1 MVAGVY
7 DGVFVARS
15 GSRGTAHYCAFRSLS
30 GTTAGFFIA
39 SESEAKN
46 KGRLEL
52 KAALREIPRRTQR
65 LGKGGSHGCRE
76 LLDLYALQL
85 IRKPPRCRTT
95 QNWRLLYMIVGCGK
109 LLFRCQPKCFAAAV
123 VRNMTPIFR
132 YLFAPMKPS
141 KRLSWNGRAKAPR
154 RLLRIHAQ
162 LPGHLEPS
170 ARQC

>member
-1 MVAGVY
+1 MMACSSRVVGV
-7 DGVFVARS
+7 G
-15 GSRGTAHYCAFRSLS
+15 
-30 GTTAGFFIA
+30 
-39 SESEAKN
+39 
-46 KGRLEL
+46 GRLTIARLEACPEPRRAFSL
-52 KAALREIPRRTQR
+52 HPNRKRKIKAAWNLKRPLRDAMRTQR

-154 RLLRIHAQ
+154 RLLRMHAQ

-170 ARQC
+170 AAAH